1 MRRFLMLPVHAVA
14 GMVESFSPKRLPQ
27 HLQVNYARELLSWCF
42 LPFMLG
48 AMEGGALG
56 VVVNKG
62 FSGVEG
68 VDQATLDIAVA
79 AVTAAPN
86 VANLCSFLW
95 AAWAH
100 GRPKVPFIA
109 RLQVATALGVAAIAF
124 VPVTAIGLW
133 MVVALTFLSRCC
145 WTGVITIRT
154 SVWRRNF
161 PRANRAQ
168 IAGKM
173 ATVQAAILAVAG
185 LAIGQSMDMDA
196 RSYHV
201 LFPALAA
208 LGLVGN
214 ALYRRVHLLNEE
226 SIVREEREAKEH
238 ERPSVNPAALLRV
251 LRDDPDYRL
260 FMIGMFIFGMGNLMI
275 TPPQILFLEQEFGAS
290 YLESILATT
299 IIPLAVMPI
308 AIPLWARYMARVHAA
323 QFRAVHGWSFVCAT
337 AMMLASALA
346 GSLAGFYVASVLL
359 GIGFGGGVLAWNLGH
374 QDFAPKHRD
383 AEYMAVHVT
392 NNGVRALIAPFLII
406 FIYQSLDDALGIEGA
421 AWSFAACFIVNLAG
435 MGVFLFLAR
444 RMRHAALLH
453 ASPHD

>member
-1 MRRFLMLPVHAVA
+1 MRRFLMLPIHAVTGVVA
-14 GMVESFSPKRLPQ
+14 SFSPKRLPER
-27 HLQVNYARELLSWCF
+27 LQRNYARELLSWCF

-62 FSGVEG
+62 FSGLAG
-68 VDQATLDIAVA
+68 VDQGTLDLAVA

-95 AAWAH
+95 AAWAN
-100 GRPKVPFIA
+100 GRKKVPFIA

-124 VPVTAIGLW
+124 VPVSATGLW

-154 SVWRRNF
+154 SVWRHNF

-173 ATVQAAILAVAG
+173 ATVQAAILAMAG

-196 RSYHV
+196 RSYHI

-214 ALYRRVHLLNEE
+214 AIYRRVHLLNEE
-226 SIVREEREAKEH
+226 AIVREERAAKAH

-251 LRDDPDYRL
+251 LRDDSNYRL
-260 FMIGMFIFGMGNLMI
+260 FMVGMFIFGMGNLMI
-275 TPPQILFLEQEFGAS
+275 TPPQILFIEEEFHAS

-299 IIPLAVMPI
+299 IIPLAVMPL

-323 QFRAVHGWSFVCAT
+323 QFRAVHGWSFVSAT
-337 AMMLASALA
+337 AMMLVSALTS
-346 GSLAGFYVASVLL
+346 SLAGFYAASVLL

-392 NNGVRALIAPFLII
+392 NNGLRALIAPFLIVL
-406 FIYQSLDDALGIEGA
+406 IYQSLDDSFGISGA
-421 AWSFAACFIVNLAG
+421 AWSFAACFAVNVAG
-435 MGVFLFLAR
+435 MAVFLFLAR
-444 RMRHAALLH
+444 RMRRAEQLH
-453 ASPHD
+453 SGSLD